1 MSPLPTSG
9 APKDLEELKE
19 LLKDDTKIKVA
30 GKLSGLQLDY
40 ITPTLDGQSERLIWC
55 RCGRRWSA
63 QRKDH
68 VQGEISEHGQRH
80 RIWLLFCHLRMGQ

>member
-40 ITPTLDGQSERLIWC
+40 RLHHYLVAKMK
-55 RCGRRWSA
+55 G
-63 QRKDH
+63 
-68 VQGEISEHGQRH
+68 
-80 RIWLLFCHLRMGQ
+80 